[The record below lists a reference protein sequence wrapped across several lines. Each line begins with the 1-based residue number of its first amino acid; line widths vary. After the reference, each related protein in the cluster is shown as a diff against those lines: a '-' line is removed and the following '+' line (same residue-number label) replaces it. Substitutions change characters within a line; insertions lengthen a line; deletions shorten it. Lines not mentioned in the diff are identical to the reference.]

1 MAACAVTVTGLV
13 ALTPLVLAGWIA
25 APHAGIGLPGVLR
38 TATTLWLA
46 AHHVSFALHGAG
58 RIGMLPLGLALIP
71 GALLWRAGRWVVQ
84 TGKVTRLADVGYA
97 ALVLA
102 APYAA
107 LCGALAL
114 ASRSSLASPSVGQAV
129 TAGFLLAVGAGGLGG
144 ARALAPW
151 WRLARLLP
159 PRPRSAVMGTFGAVA
174 VLMAGGSVMAGG
186 SLAAHL
192 GEFRSLDAAL
202 APGLIGGALLLLAQ
216 LAYVPNAI
224 VWAICY
230 SLGPGFAFGTGTVV
244 APTGLALGPLPE
256 FPMLSALPAGAGAVP
271 GWVSVAV
278 LALPYLAGVFG
289 GVLLARAGPTSS
301 IEVAPLLGFACGAAT
316 GCVTGIWA
324 AFSGGPL
331 GSGRLTTV
339 GPSAWQAGVIATL
352 EVGVA
357 AAISA
362 GIVNWF
368 RLRREPAPAATS
380 PAVDQQAGRRTLTDA
395 APEHD
400 GHRIFV
406 NPWAAGG
413 EQEPSRPPPRGPSAL
428 P

>member
-1 MAACAVTVTGLV
+1 
-13 ALTPLVLAGWIA
+13 
-25 APHAGIGLPGVLR
+25 
-38 TATTLWLA
+38 
-46 AHHVSFALHGAG
+46 
-58 RIGMLPLGLALIP
+58 
-71 GALLWRAGRWVVQ
+71 VVK

-107 LCGALAL
+107 FCGALAL
-114 ASRSSLASPSVGQAV
+114 ASRSSLASPSLGQAG
-129 TAGFLLAVGAGGLGG
+129 TAGFILAFAAGGLGG

-151 WRLARLLP
+151 ERLARLLP
-159 PRPRSAVMGTFGAVA
+159 PRPRSVVMGTFGALA
-174 VLMAGGSVMAGG
+174 VLTAGGSLMAGG
-186 SLAAHL
+186 SLAAHF
-192 GEFRSLDAAL
+192 GEFRSLDTAL
-202 APGLIGGALLLLAQ
+202 APGLVGGALLLLAQ
-216 LAYVPNAI
+216 LAYLPNAI
-224 VWAICY
+224 AWAICY

-256 FPMLSALPAGAGAVP
+256 FPLLSALPAGAGAVP

-278 LALPYLAGVFG
+278 LAMPYLAGAFG
-289 GVLLARAGPTSS
+289 GVLLARAAPTSS
-301 IEVAPLLGFACGAAT
+301 VEVAPLLGFACGAAT

-339 GPSAWQAGVIATL
+339 GPSAWQAAVIATL

-362 GIVNWF
+362 GLVNWL
-368 RLRREPAPAATS
+368 RLRREPAPAAAS
-380 PAVDQQAGRRTLTDA
+380 RAVGQRPGSRALTDA
-395 APEHD
+395 APDSD

-406 NPWAAGG
+406 NPWAADK
-413 EQEPSRPPPRGPSAL
+413 EHEPGRPPPRGPSAL